1 MSRLFRRGAPVFLVL
16 FALVAVEARAGSS
29 YLFGATE
36 QDIDATMRYYFPR
49 GYDRDTAFRQMSA
62 PFDCRYF
69 GDLCREV
76 GEDSA
81 YRMVEIVWQKAKR
94 QMPLDM
100 IARATEQQYE
110 DLSLRWFE
118 RLYPEGI
125 DDRDPYWGVVAAAG
139 TPTPCQDTVSATSSD
154 GKTRVTHKS
163 RRHVILAV
171 AWGRIQ
177 LEHYKKNTSG
187 KFKLSK
193 ADRLETSGS
202 VLVIDPD
209 EIPLFVI
216 ISDTKDDAKQV
227 AAAHAEPGVSL
238 NKIPFAGGCGT
249 ATGSGIGEIC
259 SCSGAVQF

>member
-1 MSRLFRRGAPVFLVL
+1 MSRLLRRSASVFLIL

-36 QDIDATMRYYFPR
+36 EDIDAAMLYYFPK
-49 GYDRDTAFRQMSA
+49 GYDRDAAFRQMSA
-62 PFDCRYF
+62 PFDCRNF

-76 GEDSA
+76 GEDYA

-94 QMPLDM
+94 QTPLDM
-100 IARATEQQYE
+100 IARATEQQFG

-125 DDRDPYWGVVAAAG
+125 DDHDPYWGLFAASGSSA
-139 TPTPCQDTVSATSSD
+139 DTVSATSSN
-154 GKTRVTHKS
+154 GQIRITHKS

-177 LEHYKKNTSG
+177 LEHYKKNVWG
-187 KFKLSK
+187 KFRLSK
-193 ADRLETSGS
+193 ADRVETSGD
-202 VLVIDPD
+202 VLVTRED
-209 EIPLFVI
+209 EIPTFVL

-227 AAAHAEPGVSL
+227 AASHGEPAISL
-238 NKIPFAGGCGT
+238 SVVPRAAGCGT
-249 ATGSGIGEIC
+249 AVGSGIAEIC
-259 SCSGAVQF
+259 SVSGSIP

>member
-1 MSRLFRRGAPVFLVL
+1 MSRLLTRSAFVFLVL
-16 FALVAVEARAGSS
+16 FARVAVEARAGSS
-29 YLFGATE
+29 YLFGATGE
-36 QDIDATMRYYFPR
+36 DIDATMRYYFPR
-49 GYDRDTAFRQMSA
+49 GYDRDAAFRQMSA
-62 PFDCRYF
+62 PFDCRNF

-76 GEDSA
+76 GEDYA
-81 YRMVEIVWQKAKR
+81 YRMVEIMWQKARR
-94 QMPLDM
+94 QTPLDM
-100 IARATEQQYE
+100 IARATEQQYD
-110 DLSLRWFE
+110 DLRLRWFE

-125 DDRDPYWGVVAAAG
+125 DDRDSYWGVVAAAG
-139 TPTPCQDTVSATSSD
+139 TPTPCEDTVSATRSD

-177 LEHYKKNTSG
+177 LEHYKKNGSG

-227 AAAHAEPGVSL
+227 AAAHAEPGGSL
-238 NKIPFAGGCGT
+238 DKIRFAGGCGT